1 MQVTVTAK
9 LKQPVRDLVQSA
21 EGIFVARV
29 TSAPENNKAN
39 LEIISLLAKHY
50 KVPKSTI
57 TLIRGAKSKIKT
69 FEL

>member
-1 MQVTVTAK
+1 MHVSVEVK
-9 LKQPVRDLVQSA
+9 LKQPVSSLTVSGADTLT
-21 EGIFVARV
+21 ARV

-39 LEIISLLAKHY
+39 AEVIALLAKHY

-57 TLIRGAKSKIKT
+57 MLIRGAKSKTKT